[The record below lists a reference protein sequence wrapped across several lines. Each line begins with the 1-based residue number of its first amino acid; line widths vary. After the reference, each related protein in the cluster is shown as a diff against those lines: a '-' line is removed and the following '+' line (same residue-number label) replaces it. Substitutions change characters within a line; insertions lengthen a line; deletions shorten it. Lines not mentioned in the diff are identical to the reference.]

1 VYKIMVVRPKGRRS
15 LGRRVSTWEDNIKM
29 GLMEVVW
36 KDVDW
41 IHLAQNRG
49 R

>member
-1 VYKIMVVRPKGRRS
+1 VYKIMVERPKGRRL

-36 KDVDW
+36 KDVEW